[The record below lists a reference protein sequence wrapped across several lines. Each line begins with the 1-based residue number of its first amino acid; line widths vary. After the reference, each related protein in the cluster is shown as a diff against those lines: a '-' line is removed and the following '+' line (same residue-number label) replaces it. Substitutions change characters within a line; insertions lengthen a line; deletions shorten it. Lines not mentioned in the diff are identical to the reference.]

1 MMKTIIQFVIFLIAL
16 FLIHVKAGD
25 IQSRLRNHNVDDK
38 TQRAISA
45 MTKSG
50 LSHDVIMKNIQHHFP
65 DKTSREINEIV
76 VASNVATGTKQARGA
91 GKTSSPGAP
100 RK

>member
-1 MMKTIIQFVIFLIAL
+1 MKDLIRCAVL
-16 FLIHVKAGD
+16 LVLAILLIHVKAGD
-25 IQSRLRNHNVDDK
+25 IQSRLRNHNVDEK
-38 TQRAISA
+38 TQRAISS

-50 LSHDVIMKNIQHHFP
+50 LSHDAIMKNIQNHFP

-91 GKTSSPGAP
+91 GKSASSTS